1 MSFNENCSVMA
12 LSSLL
17 RQEPLPKELEVTI
30 LPFPDDDDEKSFMKD
45 GIHLGIHAPHV
56 PKLAREF
63 RKLYYSL
70 RHLAIGLPSESSDQK
85 DESHLLDC
93 ISCLLLLC
101 PDHATA
107 WADRKRLLQSCWRR
121 QIEVMS
127 NLDSQMTFWK
137 DELRYMNML
146 FTQHS
151 KAPNAWNHRRWICRQ
166 ILHVFM
172 NNVYKLEDT
181 DQIYGTLAQW
191 ATVEIAI
198 CAVVAE
204 KYPKNYYA
212 WTHRN
217 FVIKTMLSLSRND
230 KILSEMVEDLLSSEV
245 DMTGPW
251 LKKHV
256 SDHSAV
262 HYGGEVLRCFL
273 DIQMNDLIKLKQL
286 EAKLEESLELV
297 EKHTSHEVIWIWRRV
312 LSRLL
317 IELLVMT
324 NQDLKMK
331 IFMTKEIEFVRTLL
345 SKHTKISDLQETT
358 FTQRYSSTYILW
370 VINYIR
376 KTTPTFLESIKVEIS
391 EIRENIIATGILDE
405 DPSVKTKVWEISI
418 E

>member
-1 MSFNENCSVMA
+1 MSLFESSSVLA

-30 LPFPDDDDEKSFMKD
+30 LPFPDDDEETSFMKD

-70 RHLAIGLPSESSDQK
+70 RHIAIGLPSGGSDHK
-85 DESHLLDC
+85 DESYLLDC

-121 QIEVMS
+121 QNEVGS
-127 NLDSQMTFWK
+127 NVDSQINFWK

-166 ILHVFM
+166 ILY
-172 NNVYKLEDT
+172 VYKNKVHKVGDEDP
-181 DQIYGTLAQW
+181 IYDILVQW

-198 CAVVAE
+198 CTVIAE

-217 FVIKTMLSLSRND
+217 FVIKTMLSLSRDD
-230 KILSEMVEDLLSSEV
+230 KALSEIVEDLISSEV
-245 DMTGPW
+245 DMIGPW

-262 HYGGEVLRCFL
+262 HYGGEVLRCYL
-273 DIQMNDLIKLKQL
+273 DIQLDDMMKLKQL
-286 EAKLEESLELV
+286 EAKLEESLELI
-297 EKHTSHEVIWIWRRV
+297 EKHTSHEVIWIWRRI

-317 IELLVMT
+317 ITLLVMT
-324 NQDLKMK
+324 DQDLKLK

-345 SKHTKISDLQETT
+345 SKHTKTSDLQEMD
-358 FTQRYSSTYILW
+358 FTYRYSSTYILW

-376 KTTPTFLESIKVEIS
+376 KAAPTCLDSIKVDFS
-391 EIRENIIATGILDE
+391 EIRKDIIAKGILGE
-405 DPSVKTKVWEISI
+405 DTSVKTKVWEITI